1 MSMNTLALLYIMP
14 RKLSWLPLFRIPGFA
29 AWQYRQAMNITS
41 ASTVV
46 GMSYAIFGDG
56 FNSFIPFVNGSII
69 GFLGGVGLSAGELLL
84 FKFIRQRFT
93 FLGIVILKSVCYTLM
108 MMVIIFTVILISRSL
123 QNGETIT
130 STFYSEPFQHFLFHE
145 DFVIIILYAMT
156 FISILIFTREM
167 SRKMGQ
173 GVLLSFITGR
183 YFKPKIEKRIF
194 MFLDMK
200 SSVSKA
206 ERLGDFEY
214 HNLLRDFFRDITDCI
229 LSAQGKI
236 HHYVGDEVVV
246 SWPFNGKTKTEKCL
260 HAYYQSLNKIQSLQE
275 YYLSTYGLIPQF
287 KAAFHCGEVIYGEI
301 GEVKSEIVFHGDV
314 VNTTARLE
322 RLCSTLDMN
331 ILVSK
336 TLIDTFPVNI
346 QQNFQTVGQIML
358 RGKEQSLEVFGINP
372 EVSPV

>member
-1 MSMNTLALLYIMP
+1 MNTLALLYIMP
-14 RKLSWLPLFRIPGFA
+14 RKLSWVSLFRIPNLSS
-29 AWQYRQAMNITS
+29 WQFRQAVNIVA
-41 ASTVV
+41 ASTIV

-56 FNSFIPFVNGSII
+56 FSSFIPFINGSII
-69 GFLGGVGLSAGELLL
+69 GLLGGVGLSAGELLL
-84 FKFIRQRFT
+84 FKSIRQRIT
-93 FLGIVILKSVCYTLM
+93 FLGIVILKSASYTLM
-108 MMVIIFTVILISRSL
+108 MVVIIFTVILISRSL
-123 QNGETIT
+123 QNGEVLTT
-130 STFYSEPFQHFLFHE
+130 TFNSAPFQHFLLHE
-145 DFVIIILYAMT
+145 DFFIIICYAMT

-183 YFKPKIEKRIF
+183 YFKPKLEKRIF

-206 ERLGDFEY
+206 ERLGDLEY

-246 SWPFNGKTKTEKCL
+246 SWPLSANTKTERCL
-260 HAYYQSLNKIQSLQE
+260 KAYFQSLNKIQSLQE

-322 RLCSTLDMN
+322 RLCSTMEEN

-336 TLIDTFPVNI
+336 TLIDTFPVNV
-346 QQNFQTVGQIML
+346 QQNFRTVGQIML
-358 RGKEQSLEVFGINP
+358 RGKERSLEVFGVNP
-372 EVSPV
+372 EVALV